1 MSCGGLGE
9 EEVANVVLVGREWI
23 ATKSSDDGDCKLDHR
38 RATMLPDFERVV
50 GVPYGGRGVE
60 KEEV

>member
-9 EEVANVVLVGREWI
+9 EEVANVVLVGGEWI

-38 RATMLPDFERVV
+38 RVTILLDFERVV
-50 GVPYGGRGVE
+50 GVS
-60 KEEV
+60 